1 MQNSLFPLT
10 WGLARK
16 FGIVEYIESEVHKA
30 TCLLGDYASGKHS
43 VH

>member
-1 MQNSLFPLT
+1 MQNPLFPLT

-16 FGIVEYIESEVHKA
+16 FGIVEYIESSVYKA
-30 TCLLGDYASGKHS
+30 TCLLGDYASGKPC